1 MKSLLAILTISLLQ
15 PAYAG
20 LKPNRKALY
29 RCVSLNHNSPVD
41 DAYILQSRFGNK
53 RVFHEIKI
61 NTLKDGRIN
70 SYFKKVNLLSKYDGK
85 VQTYT
90 TGNFRIRIDKVMQ
103 ASDGNYSAFARIPSH
118 DIHSKNWSCKDFN

>member
-1 MKSLLAILTISLLQ
+1 MKILLTLLTLSLIQS
-15 PAYAG
+15 AYAG

-41 DAYILQSRFGNK
+41 DAFIFESKLGSKNI
-53 RVFHEIKI
+53 FHEIKV
-61 NTLKDGRIN
+61 NTLKDGRIH

-90 TGNFRIRIDKVMQ
+90 TGNFRIRVDKVMP
-103 ASDGNYSAFARIPSH
+103 AKDGNYSAFARIPSH